1 MVVAVLVVGDDGGGA
16 QDMLEALDA
25 QRLVQ
30 VVFILLILGPRGSA
44 ERRGGG
50 GGGGVGLQRTDKNT
64 QFIKLHQ

>member
-1 MVVAVLVVGDDGGGA
+1 MVVAVLVVGHDGGGA

-30 VVFILLILGPRGSA
+30 VVFILLILGPRSSA

-64 QFIKLHQ
+64 QFIK